1 MAKRVRA
8 HRFQMPYQ
16 VDAPPLTDPEAGI
29 DRVLLRGRHDRRV
42 STLTLLDT
50 TDERL
55 SWAGVTLAHQVVGE
69 SGEWVLQAPNW
80 QPWLPG
86 ERVEPFLEGD
96 EIPEEIAELVR
107 PFRRRGTI
115 GPIAGIIVERA
126 AYVLLDADGIEL
138 GQVLDDRVTVRRG
151 GLAVSRQREV
161 SFEPTDAMNLPQRGL
176 IVDRL
181 IQAGGMR
188 VEDFPTTADRLAGL
202 VRAADATD
210 EMPTPGQASAEEFC
224 EWLFTGR
231 LFALLRADL
240 QVSGGEVPDTAALQ
254 SELAELADVVRGL
267 DALVDPAWAA
277 DLVGAIDRVVGQPA
291 RHRVR
296 ELGEGYLD
304 ALDLLASAA
313 RVPRLRALPT
323 DEANQPLTARQH
335 LRTDAAQRLDRLVQ
349 AVDALTPDAD
359 DAAWQHAVD
368 RADDTLR
375 VLNAGVE
382 VLDKVAQR
390 RRRVVKLL
398 SGLVKAVSA
407 TPTLGPDALQA
418 MSPAEA
424 FEAGRDYQRA
434 VAQVAEP
441 RRKLL
446 DGWPR
451 VRSKLLADWPEVT
464 GTPEELPAAQ
474 HPELPSA
481 EEAADE

>member
-29 DRVLLRGRHDRRV
+29 DRVLLRGQHDRRV

-69 SGEWVLQAPNW
+69 WVLQARTLTGCPASR
-80 QPWLPG
+80 P
-86 ERVEPFLEGD
+86 RASSGD
-96 EIPEEIAELVR
+96 EIPEEIAEVVR
-107 PFRRRGTI
+107 PFRRRNVSV
-115 GPIAGIIVERA
+115 AGIAERR
-126 AYVLLDADGIEL
+126 VLLDADGIEL